1 MTNADVTT
9 RGTFYY
15 VCMSCMSS
23 GEDKCCTAIEQNSL
37 VSNSENSRPWRWY
50 CGCCDARWKVK
61 YGVLYEFTV
70 GDHVMY
76 CKGDIQPCRIMEAYL
91 TDPES
96 FHNIDAESLANV
108 FPGISPLDKNVFLTQ
123 AYRYEEKK
131 NLDRGV
137 WTPVST
143 PIAGH
148 WKMNKTMYDNLYST
162 EWESV
167 LSLMPSMMSTNGS
180 SSTSGN
186 YA

>member
-9 RGTFYY
+9 RGTFHHYY

-23 GEDKCCTAIEQNSL
+23 GEDKCCTAIELNSL
-37 VSNSENSRPWRWY
+37 VSSSETRWY
-50 CGCCDARWKVK
+50 CGCCHARWRVR

-70 GDHVMY
+70 GDQVMY
-76 CKGDIQPCRIMEAYL
+76 CKGDFPPCQILAAYL

-131 NLDRGV
+131 NLVRGV

-148 WKMNKTMYDNLYST
+148 WKMNKTMYDNLYRA